1 MERGCDNRL
10 ITFHAASALR
20 VIGGVSCLSLRDSY
34 HDVPQQLSSPLLY
47 LPPPKA
53 FILSKEANRTFFSW
67 WCLWLSTNN
76 VRHYARDSGGE

>member
-47 LPPPKA
+47 LPPPKS
-53 FILSKEANRTFFSW
+53 LHTQQGSKPDIFF
-67 WCLWLSTNN
+67 LVVLM
-76 VRHYARDSGGE
+76 A